1 MSETKILIVEDE
13 LIAAESLAL
22 DLTRL
27 GYQIIGIVDS
37 GDKVYQKIDADQPD
51 LILMDIMLKG
61 NEDGITITE
70 SIIKK
75 YQIPVIYLTAYA
87 DPKTLERAKKTS
99 PYGYLVKPYKSTD
112 LRTTIEIA
120 LQKYQDDQKIKNL
133 LAEQEE
139 LNELKSNA
147 IAMVSHDLKSPLT
160 SILGT
165 SEFIRKYG
173 DRISREKQERCFE
186 RIRLTVKNMDT
197 LIKELLIITQG
208 DQGKIKPKLECLDIV
223 KLIREI
229 FDEVILARTHKHRI
243 KFITS
248 KASFQACF
256 DSSLIRHL
264 VSNLLS
270 NAIKYSPDGGKI
282 ILELKFEAQ
291 KMQLIVQD
299 QGIGIPETYRQTKL
313 FNIFER
319 ADNIGNIQ
327 GTGLGLSIVKKSVD
341 LQGGTIEIKS
351 KENVGTK
358 VIVNLPI
365 SFDCQENET
374 MLANLVTS

>member
-37 GDKVYQKIDADQPD
+37 GDKVYQKIDTDQPD

-70 SIIKK
+70 NMIKK

-120 LQKYQDDQKIKNL
+120 LQKYQDDQKIKKL

-139 LNELKSNA
+139 LNQLKSNA
-147 IAMVSHDLKSPLT
+147 IAIVSHDLKSPLT

-208 DQGKIKPKLECLDIV
+208 DQGKINLKIECLDIV

-229 FDEVILARTHKHRI
+229 FDEIILVRTHKHRI

-248 KASFQACF
+248 HVSFQACF

-374 MLANLVTS
+374 TLANLVTN